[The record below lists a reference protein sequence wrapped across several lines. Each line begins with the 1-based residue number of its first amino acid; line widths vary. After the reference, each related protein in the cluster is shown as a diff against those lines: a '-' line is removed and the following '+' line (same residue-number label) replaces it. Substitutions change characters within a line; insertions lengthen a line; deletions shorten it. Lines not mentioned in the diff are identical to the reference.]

1 MAENYYTPGVCN
13 LNEPEIAYRRKAF
26 YLGLIIGIPLLLI
39 LLVLGAAPIVGVL
52 MFLPAWIGAIGYLQ
66 AKNKFCVAYGAS
78 GVYNSSPEYAE
89 TQKIVDA
96 AFKKLDKARAR
107 KMNTQAFVIGIV
119 VTALTVALLALI

>member
-66 AKNKFCVAYGAS
+66 AKNKFCVERG
-78 GVYNSSPEYAE
+78 
-89 TQKIVDA
+89 
-96 AFKKLDKARAR
+96 FKSRT
-107 KMNTQAFVIGIV
+107 N
-119 VTALTVALLALI
+119 LAIRV